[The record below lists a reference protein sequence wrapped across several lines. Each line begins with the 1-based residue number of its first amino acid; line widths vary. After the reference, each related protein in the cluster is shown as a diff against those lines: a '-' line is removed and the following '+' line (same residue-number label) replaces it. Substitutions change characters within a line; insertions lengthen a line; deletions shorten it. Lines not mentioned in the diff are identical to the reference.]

1 MGMRCFRNRFP
12 VPTTQK
18 TEKPVMGVQ
27 PMNQASAPWPSYIRR
42 CCSIL
47 GPSGNKKESPF
58 MSRLRANF
66 SQLAY
71 PMQDA
76 HIKVRKFLRALF
88 LIAFLSSVLVLAF
101 SSIFHRPILEE
112 GGYEKRE
119 FPDVSSFPC
128 HSPYRGY
135 GGWQSGNRMHH
146 LMRSFHPSTI
156 NIV

>member
-1 MGMRCFRNRFP
+1 MC
-12 VPTTQK
+12 
-18 TEKPVMGVQ
+18 
-27 PMNQASAPWPSYIRR
+27 
-42 CCSIL
+42 
-47 GPSGNKKESPF
+47 
-58 MSRLRANF
+58 RLRANF

-76 HIKVRKFLRALF
+76 HIKVRKVLRALF

-101 SSIFHRPILEE
+101 SSVYHRPILEE
-112 GGYEKRE
+112 GGYEKRK

-146 LMRSFHPSTI
+146 LMMSFHSSTI